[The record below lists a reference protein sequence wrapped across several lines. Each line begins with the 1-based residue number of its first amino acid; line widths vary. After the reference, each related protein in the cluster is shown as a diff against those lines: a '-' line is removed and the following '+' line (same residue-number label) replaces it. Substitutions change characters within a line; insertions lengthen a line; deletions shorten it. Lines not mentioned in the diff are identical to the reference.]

1 MGKRKTKKKG
11 NFLVGFLLKVGIIAL
26 IIFLVLHFVI
36 AIYRVDDNNMFPMM
50 KDGDFCI
57 LYKLDDYY
65 MNNVILYKTDQ
76 GNKLGRIVAIG
87 GQEVDFPEEG
97 GFLVNGYMPS
107 EEIMYQTF
115 KAEESPVNYPI
126 YVDEGSYFVMNDFR
140 SDTKDSRQ
148 FGLVKKEDIIG
159 KMLFILRRRSF

>member
-1 MGKRKTKKKG
+1 M
-11 NFLVGFLLKVGIIAL
+11 
-26 IIFLVLHFVI
+26 
-36 AIYRVDDNNMFPMM
+36 
-50 KDGDFCI
+50 
-57 LYKLDDYY
+57 
-65 MNNVILYKTDQ
+65 
-76 GNKLGRIVAIG
+76 AIG

-107 EEIMYQTF
+107 EEIIYQTF
-115 KAEESPVNYPI
+115 KASESSINYPI

-148 FGLVKKEDIIG
+148 FGLVKKEDIVG